1 MAVLVTGSEAKKL
14 DKTPSFDEC
23 RALISEKCS
32 LIQTVWMNSKSLML
46 VDEEGLMN
54 ELPINEIASEM
65 TGITIVGNAVI
76 LTGVEINSVLNS

>member
-14 DKTPSFDEC
+14 DKTPTFSEC

-32 LIQTVWMNSKSLML
+32 LIQTVWVAYPNFLML
-46 VDEEGLMN
+46 IDEEGLLN

-65 TGITIVGNAVI
+65 AGVTIVGNAVI
-76 LTGVEINSVLNS
+76 LSGPEIKKVLN